1 MPACRHSLFPSG
13 MWLAAGAGLVA
24 LTTTGCASWSHG
36 RAQSRDSIVA
46 IDVALERDASSSA
59 EGRASVTLVQSLVR
73 GSELHL
79 LSAALGRVMATSTLQ
94 GLALTP
100 SAPRSDA
107 TAQAAASATTDV
119 PHDLRRLQE
128 RVAEAVRPFSV
139 DSETATSFIVALD
152 GSPLMSDTF
161 TAVERFVPDA
171 SGVNYVPR
179 VSAAAT
185 GASGDPSAF
194 RPVGL
199 AIYQLGHA
207 GTPPRKIWTWTRDD
221 GAR

>member
-1 MPACRHSLFPSG
+1 MPACRHSLLHSR
-13 MWLAAGAGLVA
+13 MWLAAGAALVA
-24 LTTTGCASWSHG
+24 FTTTGCATWSYG

-46 IDVALERDASSSA
+46 IDVALEPDASSSTD
-59 EGRASVTLVQSLVR
+59 GRASVTLVQSLVR

-79 LSAALGRVMATSTLQ
+79 LSAALGRVMVTSTLQ

-100 SAPRSDA
+100 SAPRADA
-107 TAQAAASATTDV
+107 TAPAAASVPTDV

-139 DSETATSFIVALD
+139 DSETATSFIVAPD
-152 GSPLMSDTF
+152 GSPLGSDTI
-161 TAVERFVPDA
+161 TAVERFVPNA
-171 SGVNYVPR
+171 SGANYAPR
-179 VSAAAT
+179 VNAAAT
-185 GASGDPSAF
+185 GASGGASTF

-199 AIYQLGHA
+199 AIYQLGGA
-207 GTPPRKIWTWTRDD
+207 GTPPRRIWTWTRDD

>member
-1 MPACRHSLFPSG
+1 MPACRHSLLHSR
-13 MWLAAGAGLVA
+13 MWLAAGAALVA
-24 LTTTGCASWSHG
+24 LTTTGCASWSYG
-36 RAQSRDSIVA
+36 RPQSRDSIVA
-46 IDVALERDASSSA
+46 IDVALESDAAS

-73 GSELHL
+73 GSELHM

-94 GLALTP
+94 GVALTP
-100 SAPRSDA
+100 SAPGSDA

-128 RVAEAVRPFSV
+128 RVAEAVRPFSI
-139 DSETATSFIVALD
+139 DSETATSFIVAPD
-152 GSPLMSDTF
+152 GSPLMSDTI

-171 SGVNYVPR
+171 SGVNYRPR
-179 VSAAAT
+179 VSAAAA
-185 GASGDPSAF
+185 GASGDASTF

-199 AIYQLGHA
+199 AIYQLGSA
-207 GTPPRKIWTWTRDD
+207 DTPRRRIWTWTRED